1 MKKIALL
8 VTLLMI
14 MAVSACGDEKSEEV
28 STTVVPIDL
37 PGVTPTSTTTT
48 VVTPVETTTTT
59 IVPEPQ
65 EPPTFEAPLTA
76 QRKQELEQELSDI
89 QSELNTSENTKYN
102 DRNIFFVTKAVLDE
116 YSAQNVYVVSFNII
130 FVATTGEMTLVEN
143 PTLEQQA
150 ERNALLM
157 TVDAGFLQLIQQ
169 TVARV
174 VNEEEQV
181 VAFTVQ
187 FENPH
192 GIVLFMGL
200 SSDQVKELT
209 DSNATPEDWLEALY
223 ESSEQLTLVSA
234 SQMANIDSMDSFIVF
249 FQQMYP
255 NEFAEVVRQ
264 WQAAQAAAQTP

>member
-1 MKKIALL
+1 MKRIALL

-130 FVATTGEMTLVEN
+130 FVATTEEMTLVEN

-249 FQQMYP
+249 FRQMYP